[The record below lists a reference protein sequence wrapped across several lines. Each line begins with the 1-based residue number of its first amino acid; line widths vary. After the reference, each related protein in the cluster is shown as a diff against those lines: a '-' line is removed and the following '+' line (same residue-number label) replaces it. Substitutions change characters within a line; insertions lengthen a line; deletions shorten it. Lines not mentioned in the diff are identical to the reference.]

1 MTTMDPTDT
10 MGAASGGRTVLIADT
25 GTDPGADFRVP
36 AAADALMSWEYDLQD
51 ERLMALY
58 QRGKD
63 RQWDAATRIPW
74 QLEVDRDNPLGQPEE
89 LIPIHGSRTWERFG
103 HDRKFVAR
111 LFLHTTAWQFS
122 QFLHGEQGALVCASR
137 IVETVPDLE
146 SKFYASTQVIDEARH
161 LEAYSRFVREKLGVM
176 YPVNPALRE
185 LLEQTLTDSRWDMP
199 YLGMQVLIEG
209 LALAAFG
216 LLRDATAGGVAP
228 LPHALLAY
236 VMQDEAR
243 HVAFGRLALRQ
254 LYSEL
259 SSAERK
265 DRQEFVI
272 EGSRLLF
279 RRFRGDE
286 MWQALG
292 LDHSDCVA
300 TVENSPSMKAFRG
313 LLFSRVA
320 PALRDIG
327 LWGEPVATAY
337 EKLGVIEHA
346 KYDLDALMAR
356 DENMAQAAER
366 EQRELTARKA
376 QVAETI
382 AAGAAAGPQTAP
394 GEGTTDPA

>member
-1 MTTMDPTDT
+1 MNTMDTT
-10 MGAASGGRTVLIADT
+10 YATGTGAGPRAVEIADT
-25 GTDPGADFRVP
+25 GTDPGTDFQVP
-36 AAADALMSWEYDLQD
+36 ASGDARMTWEYDLRD

-74 QLEVDRDNPLGQPEE
+74 ELEVDRANPLGQPEE

-103 HDRKFVAR
+103 HDRKFVAD

-146 SKFYASTQVIDEARH
+146 SKFYASTQVVDEARH
-161 LEAYSRFVREKLGVM
+161 LEAYNRFVQEKLGLM
-176 YPVNPALRE
+176 YPINPALRE
-185 LLEQTLTDSRWDMP
+185 LLEQTLADSRWDMP

-216 LLRDATAGGVAP
+216 LLRDATAGGAAP

-254 LYSEL
+254 LYAEL

-292 LDHSDCVA
+292 LDHADCVTA
-300 TVENSPSMKAFRG
+300 IENSPSMKAFRS
-313 LLFSRVA
+313 LLFSRVV

-327 LWGEPVATAY
+327 LWGEPVAAAY
-337 EKLGVIEHA
+337 EKLGVIEYA
-346 KYDLDALMAR
+346 KYDLDTLMAR
-356 DENMAQAAER
+356 DEDMAQAAER
-366 EQRELTARKA
+366 EQRELTVRQA

-382 AAGAAAGPQTAP
+382 AIGAAPDP
-394 GEGTTDPA
+394 GGADSS